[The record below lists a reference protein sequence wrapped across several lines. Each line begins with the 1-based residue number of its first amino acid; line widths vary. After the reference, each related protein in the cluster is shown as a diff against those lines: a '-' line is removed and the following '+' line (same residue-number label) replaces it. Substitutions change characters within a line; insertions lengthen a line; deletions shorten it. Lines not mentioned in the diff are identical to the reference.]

1 MSYYIKATTET
12 KPGYIEV
19 YRVVKR
25 LRDFKP
31 ENGVEYMVFKSR
43 KAMKTSLFIDLYCG
57 KNGKLVKIKD
67 RSMMRLG
74 W

>member
-1 MSYYIKATTET
+1 MSYYIKPVDKLTSDRIA
-12 KPGYIEV
+12 V

-31 ENGVEYMVFKSR
+31 DNGIEYMVFPSK
-43 KAMKTSLFIDLYCG
+43 KAMKTAIFVDLYCG

-67 RSMMRLG
+67 RSMMRF
-74 W
+74 